1 MSSGTCNW
9 VEQAAP
15 YSLGELGAGEEEA
28 FERHLKACAICQ
40 EQLVGI
46 EGALE
51 ALALSAPE
59 VEPPA
64 HLWPRLEQRIQGQS
78 RSPRAT
84 GSPVPGEPWQLW
96 AADPAGSS
104 VLVNSDQGAWEATS
118 IEGIQAR
125 KLFVD
130 AENDRVTMLVR
141 MRAGTAFPGHRHAGP
156 EECYVLSGDLRFDEH
171 VMRAG
176 DYQFC
181 PAGSSHSIQST
192 AEGCLLLLVSSQHDE
207 RAAGH

>member
-9 VEQAAP
+9 VEHVAP
-15 YSLGELGAGEEEA
+15 YSLGELGAGEEV

-40 EQLVGI
+40 EELAGI
-46 EGALE
+46 EAALQ
-51 ALALSAPE
+51 ALALSVPE
-59 VEPPA
+59 VDPPA
-64 HLWPRLEQRIQGQS
+64 HLWPRLEQRIHGS
-78 RSPRAT
+78 AAT
-84 GSPVPGEPWQLW
+84 GPPVAADPWKRW
-96 AADPAGSS
+96 AADAAVSP
-104 VLVNSDQGAWEATS
+104 VLVHADQGPWELTS

-125 KLFVD
+125 RLFVD
-130 AENDRVTMLVR
+130 AANDRVTMLVR
-141 MRAGTAFPGHRHAGP
+141 MRAGTAFPGHRHASA

-192 AEGCLLLLVSSQHDE
+192 EEGCLLLLVSSQHDE
-207 RAAGH
+207 RA

>member
-9 VEQAAP
+9 VEHVAP
-15 YSLGELGAGEEEA
+15 YSLGELGAGEEA

-40 EQLVGI
+40 EELAGI
-46 EGALE
+46 EAALQ
-51 ALALSAPE
+51 ALALSVPE
-59 VEPPA
+59 VDPPA
-64 HLWPRLEQRIQGQS
+64 HLWQRLEQRIQGEP
-78 RSPRAT
+78 RSPHAT
-84 GSPVPGEPWQLW
+84 GSPVSAEPWQLW
-96 AADPAGSS
+96 AADPAVSP
-104 VLVNSDQGAWEATS
+104 VLVHADQGAFEATS

-130 AENDRVTMLVR
+130 AANDRVTMLVR
-141 MRAGTAFPGHRHAGP
+141 MRAGTAFPGHRHASA

-181 PAGSSHSIQST
+181 PAESSHSIQST
-192 AEGCLLLLVSSQHDE
+192 EEGCLLLLVSSQHDE
-207 RAAGH
+207 RA

>member
-9 VEQAAP
+9 VEQVAP
-15 YSLGELGAGEEEA
+15 YSLGELGAGEEA
-28 FERHLKACAICQ
+28 FERHLEACAICQ
-40 EQLVGI
+40 EELAGI
-46 EGALE
+46 EAALQ

-59 VEPPA
+59 VDPPA
-64 HLWPRLEQRIQGQS
+64 HLWQRLEQRI
-78 RSPRAT
+78 AI
-84 GSPVPGEPWQLW
+84 GSPVSGEPWQLW
-96 AADPAGSS
+96 AADPAVSPM
-104 VLVNSDQGAWEATS
+104 LVHSDQGVWEATS

-130 AENDRVTMLVR
+130 VENDRVTMLVR
-141 MRAGTAFPGHRHAGP
+141 MRAGTAFPGHRHAGA

-192 AEGCLLLLVSSQHDE
+192 EEGCLLLLVSSRHDE
-207 RAAGH
+207 RA

>member
-9 VEQAAP
+9 VEQVAP
-15 YSLGELGAGEEEA
+15 YSLGELGAGEEQS
-28 FERHLKACAICQ
+28 FERHLVACAICQ
-40 EQLVGI
+40 EELAGI
-46 EGALE
+46 EAALQ

-59 VEPPA
+59 VDPPA
-64 HLWPRLEQRIQGQS
+64 HLWSRLE
-78 RSPRAT
+78 RSLRAT
-84 GSPVPGEPWQLW
+84 GSPVSGEPWQLW
-96 AADPAGSS
+96 AADPAGLP
-104 VLVNSDQGAWEATS
+104 VLVHSDQGAFEATS

-130 AENDRVTMLVR
+130 VETDRVTMLVR
-141 MRAGTAFPGHRHAGP
+141 MRAGTAFPGHRHAGA

-192 AEGCLLLLVSSQHDE
+192 EEGCLLLLVSSQHDE
-207 RAAGH
+207 RA